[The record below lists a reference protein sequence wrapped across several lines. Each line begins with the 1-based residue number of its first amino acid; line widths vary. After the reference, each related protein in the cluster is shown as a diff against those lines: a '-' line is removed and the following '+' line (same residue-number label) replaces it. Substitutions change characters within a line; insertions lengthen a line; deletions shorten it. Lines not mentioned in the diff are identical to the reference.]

1 MMKVSVSNMR
11 IILASSSPRRQ
22 ELMKE
27 MNLPFEVIVKPV
39 DERFNGNNNIYEQS
53 MEISKRKAKA
63 VFDEIEDDVI
73 VIGSDTIVLQDG
85 VIYGKPKDYN
95 DAVNMLKTFSNNR
108 HEVLSSLCLL
118 VRKNGQIYEEKTYDK
133 CDVYVD
139 ELSIDEIDEWI
150 NSNDVYSKAGAYAI
164 QEGFGKYIKKI
175 DGDYFSIVGFPIHKL
190 YNLLKKYI

>member
-1 MMKVSVSNMR
+1 MKVSVSNMR

-27 MNLPFEVIVKPV
+27 FNLPFEVIVKPV
-39 DERFNGNNNIYEQS
+39 DERFIGNNNIYKQS
-53 MEISKRKAKA
+53 MEISKRKAQA
-63 VFDEIEDDVI
+63 VFDEINGDVI
-73 VIGSDTIVLQDG
+73 VIGSDTIVLQDNK
-85 VIYGKPKDYN
+85 IYGKPKDYL
-95 DAVNMLKTFSNNR
+95 DAVNMLTIFSDNK
-108 HEVLSSLCLL
+108 HEVVSSLCLL
-118 VRKNGQIYEEKTYDK
+118 VRKDNVVYEELTYDK

-139 ELSIDEIDEWI
+139 KMTKEEIDEWI

-190 YNLLKKYI
+190 YELLKKYI

>member
-1 MMKVSVSNMR
+1 MK

-27 MNLPFEVIVKPV
+27 FNIPFEVSVKPV
-39 DERFNGNNNIYEQS
+39 DERFIGNNNIYEQS
-53 MEISKRKAKA
+53 MEISKRKAMA
-63 VFDEIEDDVI
+63 VYKDTIEDVI
-73 VIGSDTIVLQDG
+73 VIGSDTIVLKDN
-85 VIYGKPKDYN
+85 VIYGKPKDYQ
-95 DAVNMLKTFSNNR
+95 DAVNMLSTFSDSH
-108 HEVLSSLCLL
+108 HEVVSSLCLL
-118 VRKNGQIYEEKTYDK
+118 VRKNGVEYEELTYDK

-139 ELSIDEIDEWI
+139 KMNIDEINEWI

-190 YNLLKKYI
+190 YILLKKYI